1 MAGTGRSMRVA
12 AWQAP
17 ADLGS
22 DAAYEQA
29 LEAAAFAAAGEG
41 AGLLVTPELGG
52 IGPPP
57 ADPVEARTMP
67 SDGPLARRLA
77 AIARE
82 AGIALLAG
90 YLEAC
95 SGRIYSA
102 ALLVDARG
110 HALANYRRSHL
121 RAEEAERLGR
131 GAWLSVMPLGE
142 RRAGLLIG
150 HDLRFPEVGRALV
163 LAGADLLLVLG
174 GWPGEPEA
182 LAGPLA
188 AARAIE
194 NGVPLVLAAWAGT
207 EAAASRILAPDGGE
221 LARAGTGPGLV
232 VAELPPAVDR
242 ARGLAERRPRLYQ
255 QLVADAP

>member
-1 MAGTGRSMRVA
+1 MAGRGGSMRVA

-22 DAAYEQA
+22 DAAHEQA
-29 LEAAAFAAAGEG
+29 LVAAAFAAAGEG

-52 IGPPP
+52 IGPSP
-57 ADPVEARTMP
+57 AERVEARAMP

-131 GAWLSVMPLGE
+131 GAWLTVMPLDG
-142 RRAGLLIG
+142 RRLGLLIG
-150 HDLRFPEVGRALV
+150 HDLRFPEVARALV

-174 GWPGEPEA
+174 GWPAEPEA
-182 LAGPLA
+182 VVGSLA

-194 NGVPLVLAAWAGT
+194 NEVPLALATWAAPA
-207 EAAASRILAPDGGE
+207 AAASRILGPDGGV
-221 LARAGTGPGLV
+221 LARTGAG
-232 VAELPPAVDR
+232 
-242 ARGLAERRPRLYQ
+242 RGLAVAALPAAATPAAGLADRRPRLYQ
-255 QLVADAP
+255 QLVADEP